1 MITDKCNDSL
11 LSSSPQI
18 LHSTLRV
25 CHLFSMPL
33 LETGSTFVTIGMVG
47 FFSSHNPGLSCYSK
61 SLIPSIN
68 GKRQEDMLPVI
79 LLMPA
84 GGSYQWVSTGM
95 ENSKPWTWP
104 SHTSRL
110 SEVIV
115 SCCFHTIH
123 AIILTQQVS

>member
-1 MITDKCNDSL
+1 MIIDKCNDSL

-18 LHSTLRV
+18 LRSALRG
-25 CHLFSMPL
+25 CHLSSLPL
-33 LETGSTFVTIGMVG
+33 LETGNAYPLVWSL
-47 FFSSHNPGLSCYSK
+47 SSHHPGLSCYSK
-61 SLIPSIN
+61 SLILSIN

-84 GGSYQWVSTGM
+84 GGTCQWVSTNL
-95 ENSKPWTWP
+95 ENSKQRSWP

-115 SCCFHTIH
+115 SYGFHTIH
-123 AIILTQQVS
+123 IIILTQQVS

>member
-1 MITDKCNDSL
+1 MIIDKCSDSL

-18 LHSTLRV
+18 LLSALSG
-25 CHLFSMPL
+25 CHLSSLPL
-33 LETGSTFVTIGMVG
+33 LETGNTFLIELVCSL
-47 FFSSHNPGLSCYSK
+47 SSHHPGLSCYSK

-68 GKRQEDMLPVI
+68 GKRQEDTLPVI

-84 GGSYQWVSTGM
+84 GGTYQCGSTDL
-95 ENSKPWTWP
+95 ENSKQCSWP

-115 SCCFHTIH
+115 SYCFHTIH
-123 AIILTQQVS
+123 IIILTQQVS

>member
-1 MITDKCNDSL
+1 MIIDKCNDSL
-11 LSSSPQI
+11 VSSSPQI
-18 LHSTLRV
+18 LRSALRGCHLSTL
-25 CHLFSMPL
+25 PL
-33 LETGSTFVTIGMVG
+33 LDTGNTSLLKILLWAFL
-47 FFSSHNPGLSCYSK
+47 SHNPGLTSCSK

-84 GGSYQWVSTGM
+84 GGNYQWVSTDL
-95 ENSKPWTWP
+95 ENSKQCSWP

-115 SCCFHTIH
+115 SYCFHTIH
-123 AIILTQQVS
+123 IILTQQVS